1 MSRYEQR
8 KQWRLK
14 DADVRA
20 GYREADAELTL
31 LDALDRARMNRGVSQ
46 AQLAEELGRTQPA
59 VSQFFSG
66 TYAVTVDAVVEYLQ
80 ALHLQVRIEIVPA
93 AEGEPALVVRG
104 TDPSGRPDCYRRAD
118 AILERSMS

>member
-8 KQWRLK
+8 KRQRLK
-14 DADVRA
+14 NADVSA
-20 GYREADAELTL
+20 GYREADAEFSL
-31 LDALDRARMNRGVSQ
+31 LDALDRARASLGVSQ

-66 TYAVTVDAVVEYLQ
+66 AYAVTIDAVAEYLQ

-93 AEGEPALVVRG
+93 TEGEPALVVMNPRARHRR
-104 TDPSGRPDCYRRAD
+104 SRP
-118 AILERSMS
+118 RSSSVAS